1 MNIKKIFSRNKM
13 KPILKARVPTEVKRL
28 AKEFQSEYIQS
39 NTDEMQEIDRSKIN
53 IPRINYQNYHFKHIY
68 GKGWYY
74 AKV

>member
-53 IPRINYQNYHFKHIY
+53 
-68 GKGWYY
+68 
-74 AKV
+74 